1 MKVVNSKY
9 GFGVVEW
16 ANREF
21 DVINITY
28 LIPLSSLNQ
37 IDFQVFYPIPSTYRI
52 SLNQQRL
59 II

>member
-21 DVINITY
+21 DVVNITY

-37 IDFQVFYPIPSTYRI
+37 IDFHVFYPIPSTYRI
-52 SLNQQRL
+52 SLNQ
-59 II
+59 